1 MAVDVLVDRLN
12 KIIEIQ
18 EKNKTK
24 DTYGGFTEQ
33 WVKLLNC
40 WAEIKPLTVNNIF
53 EANKINEKI
62 TYIITIR
69 FNSKIKSNQRIKY
82 KDRIFN
88 IKNIINFMEENKIM
102 EITAEEEIVNN

>member
-40 WAEIKPLTVNNIF
+40 WA
-53 EANKINEKI
+53 
-62 TYIITIR
+62 
-69 FNSKIKSNQRIKY
+69 
-82 KDRIFN
+82 
-88 IKNIINFMEENKIM
+88 
-102 EITAEEEIVNN
+102 